1 MCLLE
6 FSLWDLVAGA
16 LSCPEEAMENDESKD
31 NPVLNELR
39 LLHAVTKE
47 L

>member
-1 MCLLE
+1 M
-6 FSLWDLVAGA
+6 FVRVSLFWDLVTVT
-16 LSCPEEAMENDESKD
+16 LSCPEEAMENEESKD

-39 LLHAVTKE
+39 LLQAVTKE